1 MIATPSFALR
11 VALAVFA
18 VLVISTACSERKQEH
33 ASETAAPSAAAT
45 EPGGQAKPT
54 KSAEQANDGFDIGK
68 LPVSDKPLGAFP
80 YLGLPA
86 GYAVNGN
93 AVTNDF
99 DSFPFWTGK
108 QYQWVEGKIYAAGFG
123 AAQDKS
129 FSQMEVSRNV
139 EALVSSL
146 GGVKVASGQIPPEA
160 LEQLDA
166 KGIGVRYS
174 EGLGDVYN
182 YPSETY
188 VVHRAD
194 RDIWIHLCSHTA
206 GGGWVVA
213 ETKPFQATAVVLPAA
228 ELQQQLDATGKATIH
243 VNFASGRAEILHE
256 SQPQI
261 AQVLSLLQGN
271 PKLRLAVNGHTDS
284 TGDRSGNKSLSQD
297 RAQAVV
303 AVLTAGGIAG
313 ERLRAAGFGQEQ
325 PIADNATEEGKAR
338 NRRVELIRL

>member
-11 VALAVFA
+11 AALAVFA
-18 VLVISTACSERKQEH
+18 VLVVSTACSERKQEH
-33 ASETAAPSAAAT
+33 SAATAAPSAAAT
-45 EPGGQAKPT
+45 DPDGQAEPPKP
-54 KSAEQANDGFDIGK
+54 AEAANDAFDIGK

-123 AAQDKS
+123 AAPDKS
-129 FSQMEVSRNV
+129 FSQLEVSRNV

-213 ETKPFQATAVVLPAA
+213 ETKPFQATAVILPAA
-228 ELQQQLDATGKATIH
+228 ELQQQLDATGKATIQ
-243 VNFASGRAEILHE
+243 VNFASGRAEILPE

-271 PKLRLAVNGHTDS
+271 PTLRLAVNGHTDS
-284 TGDRSGNKSLSQD
+284 TGDRTGNKSLSQD
-297 RAQAVV
+297 RAQTVV
-303 AVLTAGGIAG
+303 AALTAGGIAG
-313 ERLRAAGFGQEQ
+313 ERLQAAGFGQEQ